1 MVQYLQFDSRMG
13 TMEPFDYASSNVPPV
28 CLLRVQDVVLV
39 DSPSATSQEVI
50 IYYNVPGLDMEATS
64 GVFGVKWSNWPW
76 VKVKF
81 TSAQVDYEGA
91 NWLRDEIEKAL
102 EMTDGPPILTVTSTP
117 PITIENVASWA

>member
-13 TMEPFDYASSNVPPV
+13 VMEPFVYADSNVPPV

-39 DSPSATSQEVI
+39 DSPSATSQEVVV
-50 IYYNVPGLDMEATS
+50 YYNVPGLDMNAGS
-64 GVFGVKWSNWPW
+64 AGPKWSNWTW

-81 TSAQVDYEGA
+81 SSAQVDYEGA
-91 NWLRDEIEKAL
+91 NWLRNEIQKAL

-117 PITIENVASWA
+117 PITIENVATWA